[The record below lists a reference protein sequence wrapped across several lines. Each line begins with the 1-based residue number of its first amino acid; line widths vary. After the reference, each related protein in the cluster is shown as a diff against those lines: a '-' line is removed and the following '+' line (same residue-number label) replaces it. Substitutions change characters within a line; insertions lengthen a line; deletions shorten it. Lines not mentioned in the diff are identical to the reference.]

1 MTGILIGSLL
11 VLMFIGIPIAYALVL
26 CSGITLAATDLAPMV
41 IMAQRLFNGL
51 DSFPILACPL
61 FILAGYIMEGSS
73 MSQRLVDWASCV
85 CGRSKG
91 GVGTVTI
98 LACAIFA
105 ALTGSGPAT
114 VAAIG
119 TIMFPAMIESGYPR
133 SSSAALVAA
142 GGALGPII
150 PPSIVMIIYGTTMNV
165 DVPSMFSG
173 AVIPGILIAVMMI
186 VTNRLLA
193 NRWDVKLSQEKYS
206 AREILKRTWH
216 AAGTLFMPILVLGGI
231 YSGIFTATEA
241 AAVAC
246 VYSLI
251 VSFCYKS
258 MTLKKLFEI
267 LKKSATVSAM
277 GLLIVGSAN
286 IFGWLLTAGK
296 IPATITAFLV
306 PLLKNKVIYMAVLL
320 VILFLV
326 GALMETS
333 ASVVILAPIIVP
345 TGIALGFDPLHLG
358 VVFVIALVV
367 GYITPPFGV
376 NLFTVTSITG
386 ESYTS
391 VVKGLIPYIICMI
404 AAVILIA
411 FIEPLA
417 TFLPLL

>member
-1 MTGILIGSLL
+1 MEKIITGNVSDHYD
-11 VLMFIGIPIAYALVL
+11 AYKIIRFKSYDQGVMWLDGDLAL
-26 CSGITLAATDLAPMV
+26 LAAGFEYPVEELRNIIENLERQVDEMADTVRQLYQTELDRVLKGKKFTFAIIGCSFSSEYLSYFNV
-41 IMAQRLFNGL
+41 IRRVLS
-51 DSFPILACPL
+51 D
-61 FILAGYIMEGSS
+61 
-73 MSQRLVDWASCV
+73 
-85 CGRSKG
+85 
-91 GVGTVTI
+91 
-98 LACAIFA
+98 
-105 ALTGSGPAT
+105 
-114 VAAIG
+114 
-119 TIMFPAMIESGYPR
+119 YPDIQ
-133 SSSAALVAA
+133 V
-142 GGALGPII
+142 I
-150 PPSIVMIIYGTTMNV
+150 
-165 DVPSMFSG
+165 DG
-173 AVIPGILIAVMMI
+173 AVTAETVPQTVEHIYNRVLRYKPDISSLFMGINDMRRNLDVYSKNNVSPQEFQRDI

-411 FIEPLA
+411 FIEPLV